1 MTQNPNPATDRIN
14 RALADL
20 MEFGQRNAWI
30 HVAEHS
36 ELLRVA
42 AQIDAAVA
50 RGEDLPLA
58 GMVIAVKDNIDVAG
72 MPTTCASPG
81 ASYVPEQDATSVR
94 LLRAAG
100 AVILGKT
107 NMDQFATGLVG
118 VRSPYGIPVSVL
130 DPELVSGGSSSG
142 SAVAVAQGIVD
153 AALGTDTAGSGRV
166 PAAFNAIV
174 GIKPTLG
181 LVSTSGVVPASPS
194 YDAVTVFA
202 ADLRTAELVL
212 AQITHHDP
220 TDPRSRRWDT
230 GAPLAAPAAPVF
242 GVPATQALE
251 PMSASWRSAF
261 ERSITALS
269 TAGMRI
275 VEVDVAPLLD
285 AATLLYDGALIAE
298 RTAAFGALLDREPQT
313 IDPTVN
319 GIVRTGYEKTAVEL
333 ARDQFE
339 LARVRAL
346 LGDVWSSIDTLILPT
361 APGHPSVA
369 EVHADPVTVNSW
381 VGTYTNFVNLLDLSA
396 VAVPGITPVGLTLI
410 GPAFADRALLDLALR
425 VHQAVGVSSS
435 GAAGTAPAAVTPTS
449 WLPEHASIA
458 VFGAHMS
465 DQPLNHQLTSRN
477 ARLVGKIATAP
488 TYSLYALDT
497 VPPKPGLVR
506 DPRSGASF
514 IGEEWALPL
523 SALGEFLGDLAQPMC
538 VGKVDLSDGRQ
549 VLGFLCEPET
559 LNSARNISDFSG
571 WTEYTSFTPVP

>member
-1 MTQNPNPATDRIN
+1 MNQTPSSATDRIT

-20 MEFGQRNAWI
+20 DQFGQRNAWI

-36 ELLRVA
+36 KLMQAA
-42 AQIDAAVA
+42 AQVDAAVA
-50 RGEDLPLA
+50 NGEDLPLA

-81 ASYVPEQDATSVR
+81 ATYTPDQDATSVR

-118 VRSPYGIPVSVL
+118 VRSPHGIPVSVL

-202 ADLRTAELVL
+202 TDLSTAELVL
-212 AQITHHDP
+212 AQIAHPDP
-220 TDPRSRRWDT
+220 ADPRSRRWDSR
-230 GAPLAAPAAPVF
+230 APLAAPAAPVY
-242 GVPATQALE
+242 GVPTAQALG

-261 ERSITALS
+261 ESSVTAL
-269 TAGMRI
+269 TDAGMRV
-275 VEVDVAPLLD
+275 VEVDIAPLLD
-285 AATLLYDGALIAE
+285 SAKLLYDGALIAE
-298 RTAAFGALLDREPQT
+298 RTAAFGALLDREPHT
-313 IDPTVN
+313 VDPTVA
-319 GIVRTGYEKTAVEL
+319 GIVRTGEGKSAVEL
-333 ARDQFE
+333 ANNQFE

-346 LGDVWSSIDTLILPT
+346 LGEVWSEIDALVLPT

-369 EVHADPVTVNSW
+369 EVQADPVAVNSW

-396 VAVPGITPVGLTLI
+396 VAVPGIAPVGVTLI
-410 GPAFADRALLDLALR
+410 GPAFADRALLDLALHVQHVCAGR
-425 VHQAVGVSSS
+425 PSSS
-435 GAAGTAPAAVTPTS
+435 GGATGHPLT
-449 WLPEHASIA
+449 WLPENASIA
-458 VFGAHMS
+458 VLGAHLTG
-465 DQPLNHQLTSRN
+465 QPLNHQLTSRG
-477 ARLVGKIATAP
+477 ARLLGEVTTAA
-488 TYSLYALDT
+488 TYSLYALNT

-506 DPRSGASF
+506 NTDSGTSF
-514 IGEEWALPL
+514 IGEEWAIPVARL
-523 SALGEFLGDLAQPMC
+523 AEFLGDVARPMC
-538 VGKVDLSDGRQ
+538 VGQVELSDGRQ
-549 VLGFLCEPET
+549 VLGFLCEPHA
-559 LNSARNISDFSG
+559 LDSAQNISDFRG
-571 WTEYTSFTPVP
+571 WAEYTSFSPVR